1 MENSKTKKRTFFTD
15 IWRKVIALFLAIFAW
30 YAIHKQLV
38 ESMPVIELKVPLQ
51 IECDDKRVILPEE
64 NFEITLK
71 IKNSTLSN
79 KLSPD
84 DFEVKYIVTE
94 RVGTIP
100 DGGMNVTLNRGKNF
114 KIRKPL
120 FTTSVGYDINTSFFI
135 DKVSVKTV
143 PVEVKPT
150 GKLQYGKVPQF
161 EVSPEYVQIEGPSAV
176 LMNIHQL
183 YTEEIDIS
191 DVMKDTHFDGRLQA
205 LPDKVKMFENRVP
218 SISIVAN
225 ALSAKE
231 IQSYSLGRKLPISIL
246 YSTPQRSRLENDK
259 MMEVELTF
267 ETDAETIGEIKRLR
281 LKPFL
286 DLSSVS
292 EDSGEIEVPVMLD
305 LPRNV
310 AERVYHVRKE
320 PETFRVKL
328 VPMEEKSQK
337 EEKGDDK

>member
-1 MENSKTKKRTFFTD
+1 MENSKTTNRTFFTD

-71 IKNSTLSN
+71 IKTSTLSN

-94 RVGTIP
+94 KVGTIP

-135 DKVSVKTV
+135 DKLSVKTV
-143 PVEVKPT
+143 QVNVKHT

-161 EVSPEYVQIEGPSAV
+161 EASPGYVQIEGPSAV

-183 YTEEIDIS
+183 DTEEIDIS
-191 DVMKDTHFDGRLQA
+191 NVKKDTHFDGRLKA
-205 LPDKVKMFENRVP
+205 LPDKVKMFENRAP

-225 ALSAKE
+225 ALSAEE
-231 IQSYSLGRKLPISIL
+231 IQTYGLGRKLPISIL
-246 YSTPQRSRLENDK
+246 YSTPQCSRLENGK
-259 MMEVELTF
+259 TLEVELTF
-267 ETDAETIGEIKRLR
+267 ETDAETIGEIRRLR
-281 LKPFL
+281 LKPYL
-286 DLSSVS
+286 DLSSVT

-328 VPMEEKSQK
+328 VPMEEKSPK
-337 EEKGDDK
+337 EDKDDGK

>member
-1 MENSKTKKRTFFTD
+1 MDNENKRKRSFFTD

-38 ESMPVIELKVPLQ
+38 ENMPVIEMKVPLQ
-51 IECDDKRVILPEE
+51 IECYDKRVILPEDD
-64 NFEITLK
+64 FEIMLK
-71 IKNSTLSN
+71 IKNSTLFN

-114 KIRKPL
+114 KIKKPP

-143 PVEVKPT
+143 PVEVKHT

-161 EVSPEYVQIEGPSAV
+161 EVSPEYVQIEGPSAL
-176 LMNIHQL
+176 LMNIHQV

-191 DVMKDTHFDGRLQA
+191 GVKKDTHFEGRLRA
-205 LPDKVKMFENRVP
+205 LPDKVKLFENRIP
-218 SISIVAN
+218 TISIIAN

-231 IQSYSLGRKLPISIL
+231 MQSYSLGRKLPLSIL
-246 YSTPQRSRLENDK
+246 HSTPQRSRLENDK
-259 MMEVELTF
+259 MLDVELTF
-267 ETDAETIGEIKRLR
+267 ETDAETISEIRRLR
-281 LKPFL
+281 LKPYL

-292 EDSGEIEVPVMLD
+292 SDSGEIEVPVMLD

-310 AERVYHVRKE
+310 AERVHHVKKE
-320 PETFRVKL
+320 PEVFKVKL
-328 VPMEEKSQK
+328 VPIEEKSPK
-337 EEKGDDK
+337 DDKDDDK